1 MDKERFW
8 DVIGEVNRCVDG
20 DDQEAVLEATRKKL
34 MEFSAA
40 DIARWH
46 QIKGVY
52 MDMAYRNDLWAAC
65 RYAAVSGCT
74 PVAVHL
80 MYPRFLD
87 DCIPEERELGT
98 RMGLRVLAAC
108 DELWLC
114 GERVSA
120 GMQAEKE
127 KAEKL
132 GIPIRVVP
140 SLAVQSFLEQAR
152 GRE

>member
-1 MDKERFW
+1 
-8 DVIGEVNRCVDG
+8 
-20 DDQEAVLEATRKKL
+20 
-34 MEFSAA
+34 
-40 DIARWH
+40 
-46 QIKGVY
+46 

-98 RMGLRVLAAC
+98 RMGLRVLTAC

-132 GIPIRVVP
+132 GIPIRVVS